1 MSDKVLSLLGLMR
14 TASAIA
20 PGEENAADAISKGKA
35 RLLLVAEDA
44 NEKAKN
50 RAERYL
56 EGRRALMIHLPYK
69 NSEIAQAIGI
79 GGCAMLAVTDMGFA
93 KSLLKNLSEMYP
105 GKYEAEAEEMNRRF
119 EKAERR
125 KREKPGAKAKK

>member
-1 MSDKVLSLLGLMR
+1 MSDKVLGLLGLMR
-14 TASAIA
+14 AASAIA
-20 PGEENAADAISKGKA
+20 PGEENAADAVSQGKA
-35 RLLLVAEDA
+35 RLLLIAQDA
-44 NEKAKN
+44 NEKAKK
-50 RAERYL
+50 RVERYL

-69 NSEIAQAIGI
+69 NAEIAQAIGI

-105 GKYEAEAEEMNRRF
+105 GKYDAEAEEMNRRF

-125 KREKPGAKAKK
+125 KKEKPGVKAKK